1 MNPNLRLIIALQR
14 VADLLRSANAARRV
28 AKPEDRLLR
37 RLGPSYKLPGGP
49 WIYRRHDSS

>member
-1 MNPNLRLIIALQR
+1 MRPNLRLIIGPQR
-14 VADLLRSANAARRV
+14 VARLLRSANAARGV
-28 AKPEDRLLR
+28 ARAQERLLR